1 MKYCIN
7 IIITYKI
14 PIQNRQKNMEK
25 KDGYINVAEILRTVL
40 EKKKLFLIS
49 IPIAIVFSTL
59 IIICVPRSYTASA
72 MLVPEAE
79 NSVDMGGVG
88 SLASSFGINLN
99 QMGGSDAI
107 SPLLYPEL
115 LNDNGFVASLLK
127 IQVKTQDGAIKCSY
141 YEYLKKHQKH
151 AWWTKVIG
159 AVKRVFKS
167 KKANIKRVNTTED
180 LENPYSLSKEE
191 DNIVGATRNL
201 IGLVVDKKTGVIT
214 IHTEAQDPLIS
225 KSLADSVSSKL
236 QVFITNYRTQKA
248 RHDVEYYKA
257 LTAKTKADYE
267 KARQL
272 YGSYSDANMDIV
284 LESVRSKQ
292 ADLENDMQLKFN
304 AYTAMVTQL
313 QAAEAKLRER
323 TPAFTTLQGAS
334 VPIKPAKPRRMI
346 FVLAIT
352 MLVFIGDLTYVLKG
366 YILGKN

>member
-1 MKYCIN
+1 MM
-7 IIITYKI
+7 
-14 PIQNRQKNMEK
+14 Q
-25 KDGYINVAEILRTVL
+25 TVL
-40 EKKKLFLIS
+40 GKKKLFFIS
-49 IPIAIVFSTL
+49 LPIAVVISSL
-59 IIICVPRSYTASA
+59 IIICVPRSYTASS
-72 MLVPEAE
+72 MLVPEMGNA
-79 NSVDMGGVG
+79 VDLGTVG
-88 SLASSFGINLN
+88 SLASSFGIDLN
-99 QMGGSDAI
+99 QGGGTDAI

-127 IQVKTQDGAIKCSY
+127 IQVETQDGAVKCSY

-151 AWWTKVIG
+151 AWWTKTMG

-167 KKANIKRVNTTED
+167 KNVKRGND
-180 LENPYSLSKEE
+180 KDAFENPYYLSK
-191 DNIVGATRNL
+191 DNDDIVGAVRQL
-201 IGLVVDKKTGVIT
+201 IGLTVDKKTGVIT
-214 IHTEAQDPLIS
+214 IHTQAQDPLIC

-248 RHDVEYYKA
+248 RHDVEYYKS

-267 KARQL
+267 KARRL
-272 YGSYSDANMDIV
+272 YGSYSDANMDLV

-292 ADLENDMQLKFN
+292 NDLENDMQLKFN

-323 TPAFTTLQGAS
+323 TPAFTMLQGAS

-352 MLVFIGDLTYVLKG
+352 MLVFVGDLAYVLKG

>member
-1 MKYCIN
+1 
-7 IIITYKI
+7 
-14 PIQNRQKNMEK
+14 MEK
-25 KDGYINVAEILRTVL
+25 KEGYINVSEILKAVL
-40 EKKKLFLIS
+40 SKKKLFLIS
-49 IPIAIVFSTL
+49 IPIAIVVSSL

-72 MLVPEAE
+72 MLVPEVE
-79 NSVDMGGVG
+79 NSMDMGSVG
-88 SLASSFGINLN
+88 SLASSFGIDLN
-99 QMGGSDAI
+99 NMSGTDAI

-127 IQVKTQDGAIKCSY
+127 IQVETQDGTLKCSY
-141 YEYLKKHQKH
+141 YEYLKKHQKI
-151 AWWTKVIG
+151 AWWTKVMG
-159 AVKRVFKS
+159 VVKRIFKS
-167 KKANIKRVNTTED
+167 KETNAKRKNFKDEF
-180 LENPYSLSKEE
+180 ENPYYLSKDE
-191 DNIVGATRNL
+191 DDIVGAVRSL
-201 IGLVVDKKTGVIT
+201 IGLTVDKKTGVIT
-214 IHTEAQDPLIS
+214 IHTEAQDPLIC

-248 RHDVEYYKA
+248 RHDVEYYKS

-272 YGSYSDANMDIV
+272 YGSYSDSNMDIV

-292 ADLENDMQLKFN
+292 TDLENDMQLKFN

-313 QAAEAKLRER
+313 QASEAKLRER

-334 VPIKPAKPRRMI
+334 VPVKPAKPRRMI

-352 MLVFIGDLTYVLKG
+352 ILVFVGDLTYVLKD

>member
-1 MKYCIN
+1 
-7 IIITYKI
+7 
-14 PIQNRQKNMEK
+14 MEK
-25 KDGYINVAEILRTVL
+25 KEGYINVSEILKAVL
-40 EKKKLFLIS
+40 SKKKLFLIS
-49 IPIAIVFSTL
+49 IPIAIVVSSL

-72 MLVPEAE
+72 MLVPEVE
-79 NSVDMGGVG
+79 NSMDLGSVG
-88 SLASSFGINLN
+88 SLASSFGIDLN
-99 QMGGSDAI
+99 NMSGTDAI

-127 IQVKTQDGAIKCSY
+127 IQVETQDGTLKCSY
-141 YEYLKKHQKH
+141 YEYLKKHQKI
-151 AWWTKVIG
+151 AWWTKAMGV
-159 AVKRVFKS
+159 VKRIFKS
-167 KKANIKRVNTTED
+167 KETNAKRKNFKDEF
-180 LENPYSLSKEE
+180 ENPYYLSKDE
-191 DNIVGATRNL
+191 DDIVGAVRSL
-201 IGLVVDKKTGVIT
+201 IGLTVDKKTGVIT
-214 IHTEAQDPLIS
+214 IHTEAQDPLIC

-248 RHDVEYYKA
+248 RHDVEYYKS
-257 LTAKTKADYE
+257 LTAKTKTDYE

-272 YGSYSDANMDIV
+272 YGSYSDSNMDIV

-292 ADLENDMQLKFN
+292 TDLENDMQLKFN

-334 VPIKPAKPRRMI
+334 VPIKPTKPRRMI

-352 MLVFIGDLTYVLKG
+352 ILVFVGDLTYVLKD

>member
-1 MKYCIN
+1 MEDK
-7 IIITYKI
+7 
-14 PIQNRQKNMEK
+14 KNMEK
-25 KDGYINVAEILRTVL
+25 KEGYINVSEILKAVL
-40 EKKKLFLIS
+40 SKKKLFLIS
-49 IPIAIVFSTL
+49 IPIAIVVSSL

-72 MLVPEAE
+72 MLVPEVE
-79 NSVDMGGVG
+79 NSMDMGSVG

-99 QMGGSDAI
+99 NMSGTDAI

-127 IQVKTQDGAIKCSY
+127 IQVETQDGTLKCSY
-141 YEYLKKHQKH
+141 YEYLKKHQKI
-151 AWWTKVIG
+151 AWWTKAIG
-159 AVKRVFKS
+159 AMKRVFKT
-167 KKANIKRVNTTED
+167 KETNEKRRNVKDEFA
-180 LENPYSLSKEE
+180 NPYNLSKDE
-191 DNIVGATRNL
+191 DDIVGAVRSL
-201 IGLVVDKKTGVIT
+201 IGLTVDKKTGVIT
-214 IHTEAQDPLIS
+214 IHTEAQDPLIC

-248 RHDVEYYKA
+248 RHDVEYYKS
-257 LTAKTKADYE
+257 LTAKTKTDYE

-272 YGSYSDANMDIV
+272 YGSYSDSNMDIV

-292 ADLENDMQLKFN
+292 TDLENDMQLKFN

-313 QAAEAKLRER
+313 QASEAKLRER

-334 VPIKPAKPRRMI
+334 VPVKPAKPHRVI

-352 MLVFIGDLTYVLKG
+352 TLVFVGDLTYVLKG

>member
-1 MKYCIN
+1 
-7 IIITYKI
+7 
-14 PIQNRQKNMEK
+14 MEK
-25 KDGYINVAEILRTVL
+25 KDGYINVSEILRTVL

-88 SLASSFGINLN
+88 SLASSFGIDLT

-141 YEYLKKHQKH
+141 YKYLKKHQKH
-151 AWWTKVIG
+151 AWWTEVIG

-167 KKANIKRVNTTED
+167 KKANIKRVNSTEE

-191 DNIVGATRNL
+191 DNIVGETRNL
-201 IGLVVDKKTGVIT
+201 IGLMVDKKTGVIT

-272 YGSYSDANMDIV
+272 YGSYSDSNMDIV

-292 ADLENDMQLKFN
+292 TDLENDMQLKFN

-334 VPIKPAKPRRMI
+334 VPIKPAKPQRMI

>member
-1 MKYCIN
+1 
-7 IIITYKI
+7 
-14 PIQNRQKNMEK
+14 MEK
-25 KDGYINVAEILRTVL
+25 KEGYINVSEMLKAMLG
-40 EKKKLFLIS
+40 KKKLLLVS
-49 IPIAIVFSTL
+49 LPITILVSSL

-72 MLVPEAE
+72 MLVPEIE
-79 NSVDMGGVG
+79 NSVDMGDVG

-99 QMGGSDAI
+99 QLGGTDAI

-127 IQVKTQDGAIKCSY
+127 IQVQTQDGVIKCSY
-141 YEYLKKHQKH
+141 YEYLKRHQKH
-151 AWWTKVIG
+151 AWWTKTMG
-159 AVKRVFKS
+159 AVKRIFKS
-167 KKANIKRVNTTED
+167 KKVSMQRGKNKGELN
-180 LENPYSLSKEE
+180 NPYYLSKE
-191 DNIVGATRNL
+191 DDDILGAVRSL
-201 IGLVVDKKTGVIT
+201 IGLTVDKKTGVIT
-214 IHTEAQDPLIS
+214 IHTEAQDPLIC

-248 RHDVEYYKA
+248 RHDVEYYKS

-267 KARQL
+267 KARRL
-272 YGSYSDANMDIV
+272 YGGYSDSNMDLV

-323 TPAFTTLQGAS
+323 TPAFTTLQGAC

-346 FVLAIT
+346 FVLAMT
-352 MLVFIGDLTYVLKG
+352 MLVFVGELIYILKG
-366 YILGKN
+366 YILNKN

>member
-1 MKYCIN
+1 M
-7 IIITYKI
+7 
-14 PIQNRQKNMEK
+14 
-25 KDGYINVAEILRTVL
+25 
-40 EKKKLFLIS
+40 
-49 IPIAIVFSTL
+49 
-59 IIICVPRSYTASA
+59 
-72 MLVPEAE
+72 
-79 NSVDMGGVG
+79 
-88 SLASSFGINLN
+88 
-99 QMGGSDAI
+99 
-107 SPLLYPEL
+107 
-115 LNDNGFVASLLK
+115 
-127 IQVKTQDGAIKCSY
+127 
-141 YEYLKKHQKH
+141 
-151 AWWTKVIG
+151 
-159 AVKRVFKS
+159 
-167 KKANIKRVNTTED
+167 
-180 LENPYSLSKEE
+180 
-191 DNIVGATRNL
+191 
-201 IGLVVDKKTGVIT
+201 VDKKNGVIT

-272 YGSYSDANMDIV
+272 YGSYSDSNMDIV

>member
-14 PIQNRQKNMEK
+14 PIQNRRKNMEK
-25 KDGYINVAEILRTVL
+25 KDGYINVSEILRTVL

-88 SLASSFGINLN
+88 SLASSFGIDLT

-151 AWWTKVIG
+151 AWWTEVIG

-191 DNIVGATRNL
+191 DNIVGETRNL
-201 IGLVVDKKTGVIT
+201 IGLMVDKKTGVIT

-236 QVFITNYRTQKA
+236 QVFITNY
-248 RHDVEYYKA
+248 
-257 LTAKTKADYE
+257 
-267 KARQL
+267 
-272 YGSYSDANMDIV
+272 YSKKHVM
-284 LESVRSKQ
+284 
-292 ADLENDMQLKFN
+292 M
-304 AYTAMVTQL
+304 
-313 QAAEAKLRER
+313 
-323 TPAFTTLQGAS
+323 
-334 VPIKPAKPRRMI
+334 
-346 FVLAIT
+346 
-352 MLVFIGDLTYVLKG
+352 
-366 YILGKN
+366 

>member
-1 MKYCIN
+1 
-7 IIITYKI
+7 
-14 PIQNRQKNMEK
+14 MEK
-25 KDGYINVAEILRTVL
+25 KDGYINVSEILRTVL

-88 SLASSFGINLN
+88 SLA
-99 QMGGSDAI
+99 DAI

-151 AWWTKVIG
+151 AWWTEVIG

-191 DNIVGATRNL
+191 DNIVGETRNL
-201 IGLVVDKKTGVIT
+201 IGLMVDKKTGVIT

-272 YGSYSDANMDIV
+272 YGSFSDANMDIV